1 MHEAPGSIP
10 GTSSLEAALLSLWR
24 AQEEGPLPYS
34 GGESTGLPVLQLY
47 SILLCLGHALG
58 YTKTKTNHW
67 AKIRQTSESWK
78 NKSPLFRLKY
88 A

>member
-24 AQEEGPLPYS
+24 AQEEGPFPTPEEKAQAFLS
-34 GGESTGLPVLQLY
+34 SIQLY

-78 NKSPLFRLKY
+78 VSHPHL